1 MVKLMVN
8 LKRHPKH
15 NLLYLIIFIIL
26 LSGCGSDMNTASTNT
41 ASNDTD
47 SALDYD
53 YQSLSEGSA
62 VFSLKWETSQNSN
75 DMSLRALSLSKGEAI
90 SELS

>member
-62 VFSLKWETSQNSN
+62 VFSLKWETPSKYPFNK
-75 DMSLRALSLSKGEAI
+75 DLCYFLSPCGRGEG
-90 SELS
+90 